1 MQQQDIFASRET
13 IIVARTGPWHGSLM
27 TAPFRAALLTALALL
42 TACASTGPQPVDDE
56 ARSES
61 VFGAY
66 LRGRYAAQAFDIPRA
81 GRAFEEVSRRT
92 DAPQGAS
99 TAFGYALASGDIEEA
114 ERQARLIVAR
124 RGDNPPDDPSIQ
136 SDLPALTLAAAAMK
150 RGDEEEAA
158 AILSGPM
165 QSGLGR
171 SLASL
176 LRSAA
181 VYGSGNLSMASEV
194 LAQQPEGTF
203 RGLIPLHAALLYQ
216 LEGDAESS
224 EAAFQQALN
233 APRAEIAALGLARL
247 YEDEGRPEDAEPIY
261 RTLLQDS
268 GLYARAGR
276 MGLARIGRIEGVDG
290 TFLRRARGAPPVA
303 RDAKGLFAL
312 GLEGYAWL
320 GFDQAISIG
329 NGDPRA
335 EQLRRISLV
344 IPLGL
349 ANLARHVDPSR
360 DAADYLASIIFGV
373 YDTPEASIEA
383 ARQVPPESWLYT
395 YALLEVA
402 DAEADA
408 GDMAAAADVLRR
420 AIQAEGP
427 DPQWAL
433 QLHLTLSEDE
443 RYEEADFYAGE
454 AIKAAESLGVPEG
467 ALWRYYFSRGA
478 VRVEA
483 GWWPEGRDDLEK
495 ALAMAPDEP
504 LILNYLGYSYVE
516 RGEQLERAFAMIERA
531 LAIDPQNGAIV
542 DSLGW
547 AHFQQGRY
555 DEAVPLLEQAV
566 GLEPA
571 DAVITDHLGDAY
583 YAIGKRREARYEWRR
598 VLELE
603 DADDALKASVRAKLD
618 GDFSD
623 APVLAELAAR

>member
-1 MQQQDIFASRET
+1 MQAL
-13 IIVARTGPWHGSLM
+13 V
-27 TAPFRAALLTALALL
+27 RAALIAALALL
-42 TACASTGPQPVDDE
+42 TACASSGQQPPADDS
-56 ARSES
+56 RSES

-81 GRAFEEVSRRT
+81 GAAFEEVSRRT

-114 ERQARLIVAR
+114 ERQARMIVATR
-124 RGDNPPDDPSIQ
+124 SEGPADDSSIQ
-136 SDLPALTLAAAAMK
+136 SDLPALTLAAAAME
-150 RGDEEEAA
+150 RGDAKEAA
-158 AILSGPM
+158 AILSAPM
-165 QSGLGR
+165 QSSLGQ
-171 SLASL
+171 SLAAL
-176 LRSAA
+176 LKSAA
-181 VYGSGNLSMASEV
+181 VYGAGNLTEASDV

-216 LEGDAESS
+216 LENDPGSA
-224 EAAFQQALN
+224 EAAYRQALS
-233 APRAEIAALGLARL
+233 APRAEIAAIGLARL
-247 YEDEGRPEDAEPIY
+247 YEEEGRPEDAEPIY

-276 MGLARIGRIEGVDG
+276 MGLARIGRLEDADR
-290 TFLRRARGAPPVA
+290 TFLRRAKEAPPLA
-303 RDAKGLFAL
+303 EGAKGLFAL

-373 YDTPEASIEA
+373 YDTPEAAVEA
-383 ARQVPPESWLYT
+383 ARAVPPESWLYT
-395 YALLEVA
+395 YALLEIA
-402 DAEADA
+402 DAQASEGDLA
-408 GDMAAAADVLRR
+408 GAADILRR
-420 AIQAEGP
+420 AIQEEGP

-433 QLHLTLSEDE
+433 QLHLTLSQDE
-443 RYEEADFYAGE
+443 RYEESDFYAGE
-454 AIKAAESLGVPEG
+454 AIKAAEALGVPEAG
-467 ALWRYYFSRGA
+467 LWRYYFSRGA
-478 VRVEA
+478 VRTEA

-495 ALAMAPDEP
+495 ALSMSPDEP

-555 DEAVPLLEQAV
+555 EEAVRLLEQAV

-571 DAVITDHLGDAY
+571 DGVITDHLGDAY
-583 YAIGKRREARYEWRR
+583 YAAGKTREARFEWRR
-598 VLELE
+598 VLELD
-603 DADDALKASVRAKLD
+603 DADDELKASVRAKLD
-618 GDFSD
+618 GDFSE
-623 APVLAELAAR
+623 APVLAELSAR